1 MWSSIIS
8 LKGSRSNF
16 LPASKSSTLQT
27 VCMEEHYNSIWHHSI
42 PSLVWQQ
49 VQKVLLASTSR
60 TISLLSPKKK
70 KKKKYFSTQPDPMLQ
85 ANWSLQQNNY
95 WWNKEDI
102 GGRNGKLINTYE
114 HTQKVHRE
122 TSFAMTYGM
131 ETVIYLGYG
140 SESVTLHFILWGSK
154 PRESICTTNQ
164 QY

>member
-70 KKKKYFSTQPDPMLQ
+70 KKRTISLPSPTQCYRQTEASNKTIIDGMKKILEGVMRNWLTRTSTPRRSIERLPLLWLME
-85 ANWSLQQNNY
+85 WSHLLRIWIWICNSSF
-95 WWNKEDI
+95 
-102 GGRNGKLINTYE
+102 
-114 HTQKVHRE
+114 HTLRIQ
-122 TSFAMTYGM
+122 T
-131 ETVIYLGYG
+131 
-140 SESVTLHFILWGSK
+140 
-154 PRESICTTNQ
+154 PRE
-164 QY
+164 YMYY